1 MPNSKEMELERQALL
16 LEMAG
21 KIDFIYKLLSAA
33 TIQNEA
39 EAPAKEVKSERK
51 TRKKT
56 KKAE

>member
-1 MPNSKEMELERQALL
+1 MPNSKELELERQALL

-21 KIDFIYKLLSAA
+21 KIDFIYNLLSKA
-33 TIQNEA
+33 TITET
-39 EAPAKEVKSERK
+39 APVEEKKSERK

>member
-1 MPNSKEMELERQALL
+1 MPSSKELELERQALL

-21 KIDFIYKLLSAA
+21 KIDFIYNILAQA
-33 TIQNEA
+33 TIAQQPPAA
-39 EAPAKEVKSERK
+39 EEGKSERK

>member
-1 MPNSKEMELERQALL
+1 MPSNRELELERQALL

-39 EAPAKEVKSERK
+39 DEPAKEVKSERK

-56 KKAE
+56 KKTE